1 MLRGKVN
8 CQELLEK
15 DYIPLHLAV
24 TLVDAPKEDIR
35 KAMMRNEIRWLPGK
49 ISKPD
54 KVLKP
59 DLIKKFPIKEDP
71 KGKCLGLV
79 AAAKFLNISRLQF
92 YKLIEDGT
100 LKTKGEGFDVKIPV
114 SELEKV
120 KRVTNGN

>member
-1 MLRGKVN
+1 MEED
-8 CQELLEK
+8 ELLEK
-15 DYIPLHLAV
+15 DFIPITLASK
-24 TLVDAPKEDIR
+24 LVDVPQIDIQ
-35 KAMMRNEIRWLPGK
+35 KAIMKDEIRAK
-49 ISKPD
+49 IGRGSKPD